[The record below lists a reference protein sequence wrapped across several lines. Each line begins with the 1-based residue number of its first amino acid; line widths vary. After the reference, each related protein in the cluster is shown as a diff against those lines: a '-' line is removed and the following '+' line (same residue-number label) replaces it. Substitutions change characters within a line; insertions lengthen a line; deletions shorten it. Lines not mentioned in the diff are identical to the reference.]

1 MIRFAAW
8 EDLEQVYTL
17 LCILEETSLP
27 REAFDNIYRVLLD
40 SRDHILLVHDTAGAA
55 DGFLHL
61 RTEKQLHHAALVAEI
76 LELVVSPERR
86 GCGVGSALMEEARRL
101 AAAQGCILLEV
112 ASTAN
117 RESAHRFY
125 LRSGLE
131 RTHFRFSTPL

>member
-1 MIRFAAW
+1 MIRLAAR
-8 EDLEQVYTL
+8 EDLEQVYGL
-17 LCILEETSLP
+17 LCVLEGTSLP
-27 REAFDNIYRVLLD
+27 REAFDNIYRELLD
-40 SRDHILLVHDTAGAA
+40 SRDHVLLVHDTAGAT

-61 RTEKQLHHAALVAEI
+61 RTEKQFHHAALVAEI

-86 GCGVGSALMEEARRL
+86 GCGVGSALMAEARRL
-101 AAAQGCILLEV
+101 AAARGCVLLEV